1 MSLLNVFR
9 RKKSAQTAKDRLQI
23 IIAQERSKQSQQ
35 EDYLQLM
42 RQQILKVVEEYTGVR
57 CSDIAV
63 DLQSND
69 NNSVLELNI
78 SLPDANSADNACAEQ
93 G

>member
-42 RQQILKVVEEYTGVR
+42 RQEILKVVEKYTGVR

-63 DLQSND
+63 DLQSSD

-78 SLPDANSADNACAEQ
+78 SLPDAISADNACAEQ
-93 G
+93 A